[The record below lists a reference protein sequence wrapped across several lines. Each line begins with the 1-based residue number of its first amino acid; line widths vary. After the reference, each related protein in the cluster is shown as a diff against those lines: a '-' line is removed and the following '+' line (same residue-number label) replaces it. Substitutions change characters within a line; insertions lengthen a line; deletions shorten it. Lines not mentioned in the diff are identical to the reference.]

1 MQMELNKFIS
11 FLLALTLVFST
22 LACGIVA
29 DAASY
34 TASVLQYMINNHD
47 SFPEARFTPESYA
60 VYSAALANA
69 NSVNSNPSAT
79 AEEISNAA
87 ATLAAAEA
95 GLTVINT
102 EYNSALDIQ
111 IPSTVVTGK
120 SVDIKI
126 KDAASNELTNLAVEL
141 NNAVVASEFAL
152 QDDGYYHATFT
163 STGATGDIVT
173 ATISYDYAGKSYTTY
188 AYVLISADGEHTA
201 IKNELGAVLAR
212 EMAKNRQAFDY
223 SGGFTTYVSVIK
235 NAFEVYANPSATQTR
250 VDRAIDNIELAVNTL
265 VSAYADYSEIYA
277 LVAKVNELNPD
288 NYNSFVDVTNAIA
301 LVQYD
306 LPASKQSAV
315 DQMADNIQAALDGL
329 TLKTARYTV
338 VAQTPDASDPSGY
351 RQLSSQTYDG
361 TRTYVV
367 RVTAPVHPGYEPTEQ
382 YQTVTL
388 SADEQTVTF
397 TYEPVTYYA
406 YFNPNGGSVDITSKE
421 LTFGAEYGELPVATR
436 DGYTFLGW
444 FSDAAGGEQIIAD
457 TIVTIN
463 YVENL
468 FAHWSD
474 VESYTFQFD
483 STLGSACDPITA
495 VYGEEIEMPVPT
507 RFGYTFTGWYY
518 DTACTQPAS
527 YTTMPDLGDAGAA
540 VTVYAGWTEKV
551 YDITLDPGENGVVTP
566 SDYTVTFGSTYGTLP
581 TPTKDG
587 HTFIGWFTQPEGGD
601 QITAAVLVELDTHH
615 TLYAQYSVN
624 TYTLYFDTDGGT
636 EIEPITAPYGTP
648 INIANPTKDL
658 YIFDCW
664 MLNGEPY
671 DLKTMPSGNVTVE
684 TVWTLNTVCNY
695 YLDVYKTIDGKRVP
709 ATSIKEGDAIEV
721 EVSIKTNYYAG
732 QGIFG
737 IMFDN
742 RVFTVSTNIRTAT
755 VANTTSDYIKSLA
768 STAISGS
775 TNYAATNWS
784 SKFEDNVP
792 LNPDYIKCTRITTGA
807 FATTSKKPPVI
818 VNEKTHVFTLK
829 LTVNTGIDAA
839 ITNGL
844 IFIDERVCKSPTNN
858 ANNVPT
864 SVACVTENGTAYKLD
879 TVNLVP
885 DVSNAFVSLDI
896 AATDCE
902 LAPVDGST
910 TVVETKSRIVYG
922 LAEELTLDKF
932 KTDYAEVIGTG
943 TIQCED
949 SVLGT
954 GSVIK
959 VMDGTTCRLE
969 YTVIIYGDLDGN
981 GTADANDSFLV
992 KMINNGLISVD
1003 RLNEYEKMAADPNH
1017 DGVIDANDAVLLNDA
1032 ALLKEVVSQVATA

>member
-1 MQMELNKFIS
+1 MKLKRFIS
-11 FLLALTLVFST
+11 FLVALTLVFST

-34 TASVLQYMINNHD
+34 SASVLQYMIDNHA
-47 SFPEARFTPESYA
+47 SYPEARYTPESYA
-60 VYSAALANA
+60 VYTEALANA
-69 NSVNSNPSAT
+69 TYVNSNPSAT
-79 AEEISNAA
+79 AEDISNAA
-87 ATLAAAEA
+87 TTLAAAEA
-95 GLTVINT
+95 GLTIINSN
-102 EYNSALDIQ
+102 YVSAVDIRSA
-111 IPSTVVTGK
+111 STVVSSK
-120 SVDIKI
+120 SFDVKF
-126 KDAASNELTNLAVEL
+126 KDAASNELTNIVLTL
-141 NNAVVASEFAL
+141 DNAVVASDFAL
-152 QDDGYYHATFT
+152 KEDGYYTATIT
-163 STGATGDIVT
+163 STGATGDVVT
-173 ATISYDYAGKSYTTY
+173 VKINYDYAGVTYTVYT
-188 AYVLISADGEHTA
+188 YVLISAEGEHTA

-212 EMAKNRQAFDY
+212 EMAKNRQAYDY

-235 NAFEVYANPSATQTR
+235 NAYEVYANPSATQTR
-250 VDRAIDNIELAVNTL
+250 VERAIDNIELAVNSL

-288 NYNSFVDVTNAIA
+288 NYNTFIDVTNAIA

-306 LPASKQSAV
+306 LPATKQDSV
-315 DQMADNIQAALDGL
+315 DQMAANIQSAIDGL

-338 VAQTPDASDPSGY
+338 VAQTPDENDPSGY
-351 RQLSSQTYDG
+351 RVLSSTTYDG

-388 SADEQTVTF
+388 SADTQTVTF

-406 YFNPNGGSVDITSKE
+406 YFNPNGGSVDVTSKQ
-421 LTFGAEYGELPVATR
+421 LVYGAEYGELPVATR

-444 FSDAAGGEQIIAD
+444 FSDATGGEQIIAD

-474 VESYTFQFD
+474 IESYTFNFD
-483 STLGSACDPITA
+483 SASGSACESITA
-495 VYGEEIEMPVPT
+495 VYGAEIEMPVPT

-518 DTACTQPAS
+518 DANCTQPAS
-527 YTTMPDLGDAGAA
+527 FTTMPDLGETGTA

-551 YDITLDPGENGVVTP
+551 YDITLDPGENGTVSTP
-566 SDYTVTFGSTYGTLP
+566 AYSVTFGSTYGALP
-581 TPTKDG
+581 TPVKDG
-587 HTFIGWFTQPEGGD
+587 HTFIGWFTQPEGGE
-601 QITAAVLVELDTHH
+601 QITSAVPVELDTHH

-624 TYTLYFDTDGGT
+624 TYTLYFDTNGGT
-636 EIEPITAPYGTP
+636 TIDAITAPYGTP
-648 INIANPTKDL
+648 ISIEVPTKENYL
-658 YIFDCW
+658 FDGW
-664 MLNGEPY
+664 TLNGQPY
-671 DLKTMPSGNVTVE
+671 ELKTMPSGNVTLE
-684 TVWTLNTVCNY
+684 AVWTLNTVCNY
-695 YLDVYKTIDGKRVP
+695 YLDVYKTINGKRVP

-737 IMFDN
+737 IMFDS
-742 RVFTVSTNIRTAT
+742 RVFTVASNIRTAA
-755 VANTTSDYIKSLA
+755 VANTGTDYMNSLG
-768 STAISGS
+768 STAMSGS
-775 TNYAATNWS
+775 TNFAASNWA

-792 LNPDYIKCTRITTGA
+792 LNPDNIKCTRISTGA

-839 ITNGL
+839 ITDGL
-844 IFIDERVCKSPTNN
+844 IFIDERVCKSPTNS
-858 ANNVPT
+858 ATSVPT
-864 SVACVTENGTAYKLD
+864 SVACVTENGSAYKLD

-896 AATDCE
+896 ATTDCE
-902 LAPVDGST
+902 LAPVTGST
-910 TVVETKSRIVYG
+910 TVVETKKRVVYG
-922 LAEELTLDKF
+922 LAEELTLDTF
-932 KTDYAEVIGTG
+932 KAHYAEVIGTG

-959 VMDGTTCRLE
+959 VMDGATCRLE

-981 GTADANDSFLV
+981 GTTDANDSFLV
-992 KMINNGLISVD
+992 SMISNGLLSVNS
-1003 RLNEYEKMAADPNH
+1003 LNEYEKMAADPNH
-1017 DGVIDANDAVLLNDA
+1017 DGVINAADAVLLNDA
-1032 ALLKEVVSQVATA
+1032 ALLKQVVNQIATA

>member
-1 MQMELNKFIS
+1 MKLKRLTS
-11 FLLALTLVFST
+11 FLIALTLVFST

-47 SFPEARFTPESYA
+47 SFPEARYTPESYA

-69 NSVNSNPSAT
+69 TFVNSNTSAT
-79 AEEISNAA
+79 AEEKANAVTA
-87 ATLAAAEA
+87 LAAAEA

-102 EYNSALDIQ
+102 NYASALDIRSA
-111 IPSTVVTGK
+111 STVVSSK
-120 SVDIKI
+120 SFDVKF
-126 KDAASNELTNLAVEL
+126 KDAASNELTNIAVEL
-141 NNAVVASEFAL
+141 ENAVISSNFAL
-152 QDDGYYHATFT
+152 QDDGYYTATIT
-163 STGATGDIVT
+163 STGATGSVIT
-173 ATISYDYAGKSYTTY
+173 AKITYECLGVAYTTY
-188 AYVLISADGEHTA
+188 VYVLTSADGEHVA
-201 IKNELGAVLAR
+201 VKNELGALLAR

-235 NAFEVYANPSATQTR
+235 NAFEVFANPSATQTR
-250 VDRAIDNIELAVNTL
+250 VNRAIENIELAVNTL
-265 VSAYADYSEIYA
+265 VSAYADYSQIYA
-277 LVAKVNELNPD
+277 LVAYVNELNPD

-306 LPASKQSAV
+306 LPASKQTAV
-315 DQMADNIQAALDGL
+315 DQMAASIQSAIDGL

-338 VAQTPDASDPSGY
+338 VAQTPDESDPSGY
-351 RQLSSQTYDG
+351 RVLSSQTYDG

-397 TYEPVTYYA
+397 TYSPVTYYA
-406 YFNPNGGSVDITSKE
+406 YFNPNGGSVDLTSKE
-421 LTFGAEYGELPVATR
+421 LTYGKEYGELPVATR
-436 DGYTFLGW
+436 DGHAFLGW
-444 FSDAAGGEQIIAD
+444 FSDATGGEQIVAD

-468 FAHWSD
+468 YAHWSD
-474 VESYTFQFD
+474 VESYTFSFD
-483 STLGSACDPITA
+483 SGLGSACEAITA
-495 VYGEEIEMPVPT
+495 KYGEAIEMPVPT
-507 RFGYTFTGWYY
+507 RYGYTFTGWYY

-527 YTTMPDLGDAGAA
+527 YTTMPDLGETGAV

-551 YDITLDPGENGVVTP
+551 YDITLDPGENGVVSTP
-566 SDYTVTFGSTYGTLP
+566 AYSVTYGSTYGALP
-581 TPTKDG
+581 TPEKDG

-601 QITAAVLVELDTHH
+601 QVTSAVPVELDAHH

-636 EIEPITAPYGTP
+636 AIDAITAPYGTP
-648 INIANPTKDL
+648 ISIEAPTKENYL
-658 YIFDCW
+658 FDGW
-664 MLNGEPY
+664 TLNGQPY

-684 TVWTLNTVCNY
+684 AVWTLNTVCNY
-695 YLDVYKTIDGKRVP
+695 YLDVYKTINGKRVP
-709 ATSIKEGDAIEV
+709 ATSIKEGDDIEV

-742 RVFTVSTNIRTAT
+742 RVFTVAGTVRNAT

-768 STAISGS
+768 STTMSGS
-775 TNYAATNWS
+775 TNYSATNWA

-792 LNPDYIKCTRITTGA
+792 LNPDNIKCTRITTGT
-807 FATTSKKPPVI
+807 FATSSKKPPVI
-818 VNEKTHVFTLK
+818 VSEKTHVFTLK

-839 ITNGL
+839 ITDGL
-844 IFIDERVCKSPTNN
+844 IFIDERVCKSPTNS
-858 ANNVPT
+858 AASVPT

-896 AATDCE
+896 ATTDCE
-902 LAPVDGST
+902 LAPVTGST
-910 TVVETKSRIVYG
+910 TVVETKKRIVYG
-922 LAEELTLDKF
+922 LAEELTLDTF
-932 KTDYAEVIGTG
+932 KTYYAEVIGTG

-969 YTVIIYGDLDGN
+969 YTVVIYGDLDGN

-992 KMINNGLISVD
+992 TMINNGLLSANS
-1003 RLNEYEKMAADPNH
+1003 LNEYEKMAADPNH
-1017 DGVIDANDAVLLNDA
+1017 DGVINAADAVLLNDA
-1032 ALLKEVVSQVATA
+1032 ALLKQVVNQVATA